1 MASQICKLHR
11 CEKRTRQFDIELVL
25 VNTHWYLKNDT
36 LETNRNPINLG
47 NLLRSIQVCIQKGS
61 KAKFIS

>member
-1 MASQICKLHR
+1 MISMASQFFKLHR
-11 CEKRTRQFDIELVL
+11 REKRTRQFDIELVL

-36 LETNRNPINLG
+36 HETNRISINPG

-61 KAKFIS
+61 KA